1 MKKKLFVGL
10 FGLMMVVAACGGGG
24 DDGANGNGGDDTTA
38 NETAA
43 GEELYQQNCA
53 SCHGGDLGG
62 GAGPGLV
69 DASDQYD
76 QDDIVSIILEG
87 YGSMAAV
94 AGVSEA
100 EAEDIA
106 DYVLEQ

>member
-1 MKKKLFVGL
+1 MKKKLLVGL

-24 DDGANGNGGDDTTA
+24 DGAGENGGDDTTA

-53 SCHGGDLGG
+53 SCHGGDLSG

-69 DASDQYD
+69 DASEQHD

-94 AGVSEA
+94 AGVSEE

>member
-10 FGLMMVVAACGGGG
+10 FGLMMVVAACGGG
-24 DDGANGNGGDDTTA
+24 DGADGNGNGGDDTTA

-53 SCHGGDLGG
+53 SCHGGDLAGG
-62 GAGPGLV
+62 GGPPLT
-69 DASDQYD
+69 DASDQYN
-76 QDDIVSIILEG
+76 QDEIVSIILEG

-94 AGVSEA
+94 AGVSEE